1 MYSIGNAP
9 FRGVWVSC
17 GDRCETATPTEAGA
31 ETNLTAYRLMF
42 TLHGYIITV
51 SYGFC
56 NCRLTNAGNWGI
68 LICERVANLKMI
80 GKITVNK
87 IIKCISP
94 IIAAV
99 LILLSLCACADI
111 KTAESGKIKIVCT
124 VFPIY
129 DWTREIASDK
139 AEIIWLTEGGT
150 DMHSF
155 QPSAADMVKIAECDI
170 LIYIGGESDKWVDE
184 AAKQYQSEKRTI
196 VNLTSLLGDSLKE
209 EEHTEGME
217 EEHKHEEETEYDEH
231 IWLSLKNA
239 DLFSGAIA
247 DALAY
252 KDPQNAEFY
261 KENARNYTE
270 KLTALDGGYQKAVSE
285 AKNKT
290 LLFADRF
297 PFRYLTEDY
306 GLSYYAAFPGC
317 SAETE
322 ASFETVAFLS
332 AKADELGLKYIIKT
346 ETAGTKIAETVI
358 ANTKEKNQQIME
370 LDSMQSVGIKDAM
383 NGTTYLS
390 VMEKNLETLKKA
402 LGE

>member
-1 MYSIGNAP
+1 
-9 FRGVWVSC
+9 
-17 GDRCETATPTEAGA
+17 
-31 ETNLTAYRLMF
+31 
-42 TLHGYIITV
+42 
-51 SYGFC
+51 
-56 NCRLTNAGNWGI
+56 
-68 LICERVANLKMI
+68 MI

-99 LILLSLCACADI
+99 LILLSLCACADT
-111 KTAESGKIKIVCT
+111 KTAESGKIKVVCT

-129 DWTREIASDK
+129 DWTREIVGDK
-139 AEIIWLTEGGT
+139 AEIIWLAQNGT

-155 QPSAADMVKIAECDI
+155 QPSVADIVKIAECDV
-170 LIYIGGESDKWVDE
+170 LIYIGGESDKWVNE
-184 AAKQYQSEKRTI
+184 ASKQYENEDRELI
-196 VNLTSLLGDSLKE
+196 NLTALLGDSLKE

-217 EEHKHEEETEYDEH
+217 EEHEHEEEETEYDEH
-231 IWLSLKNA
+231 VWLSIKNA
-239 DLFSGAIA
+239 VLFSGAIA
-247 DALAY
+247 DALAD

-261 KENARNYTE
+261 KENARNYTK
-270 KLTALDGGYQKAVSE
+270 KLTALDGEYQKAASE

-317 SAETE
+317 SSETE

-332 AKADELGLKYIIKT
+332 AKADELGLKSIIKT

-358 ANTKEKNQQIME
+358 ANTKEKNQEILV
-370 LDSMQSVGIKDAM
+370 LDSMQSVGIKDAK
-383 NGTTYLS
+383 NGITYLS

>member
-1 MYSIGNAP
+1 
-9 FRGVWVSC
+9 
-17 GDRCETATPTEAGA
+17 
-31 ETNLTAYRLMF
+31 
-42 TLHGYIITV
+42 
-51 SYGFC
+51 
-56 NCRLTNAGNWGI
+56 
-68 LICERVANLKMI
+68 MI

-94 IIAAV
+94 IISAV

-111 KTAESGKIKIVCT
+111 KTAESGKIKVVCT

-129 DWTREIASDK
+129 DWTREIAGDK

-184 AAKQYQSEKRTI
+184 TVKQYQNEKRTLI
-196 VNLTSLLGDSLKE
+196 NLISLLGDSLKE
-209 EEHTEGME
+209 EEHTEGMQ
-217 EEHKHEEETEYDEH
+217 EEHEQGEEETEYDEH
-231 IWLSLKNA
+231 VWLSLKNA
-239 DLFSGAIA
+239 VLFSGAIA
-247 DALAY
+247 DLLAE
-252 KDPQNAEFY
+252 KDPENADFY

-270 KLTALDGGYQKAVSE
+270 KLNAFDGEYEKAVSK
-285 AKNKT
+285 AQNKT

-332 AKADELGLKYIIKT
+332 AKTDELGLKYILKT
-346 ETAGTKIAETVI
+346 ETAATKIAETVI
-358 ANTKEKNQQIME
+358 ANTKEKNQQILV

>member
-9 FRGVWVSC
+9 FRGL
-17 GDRCETATPTEAGA
+17 
-31 ETNLTAYRLMF
+31 NLTAYRLRL

-51 SYGFC
+51 SYIFC
-56 NCRLTNAGNWGI
+56 NSRLTRRANWGT

-80 GKITVNK
+80 GNTTVK
-87 IIKCISP
+87 KYIKHILP
-94 IIAAV
+94 ILSAV
-99 LILLSLCACADI
+99 LILFSLCACGG
-111 KTAESGKIKIVCT
+111 TATTESGKIKVVCT

-129 DWTREIASDK
+129 DWTRKIAGDK
-139 AEIIWLTEGGT
+139 AEIIWLTENGT

-155 QPSAADMVKIAECDI
+155 QPSAADMVKIAECDV

-184 AAKQYQSEKRTI
+184 AVKQYQNEKRTL
-196 VNLTSLLGDSLKE
+196 VNLTSLLGGSLKE
-209 EEHTEGME
+209 EEHIEGME
-217 EEHKHEEETEYDEH
+217 EEHEHGEEAEYDEH

-239 DLFSGAIA
+239 ALFTGAIA
-247 DALAY
+247 DSLAE
-252 KDPQNAEFY
+252 KDPENGEFY
-261 KENARNYTE
+261 KENALNYTE
-270 KLTALDGGYQKAVSE
+270 KLNLLDGDYEKSVS
-285 AKNKT
+285 AAPLKT
-290 LLFADRF
+290 LLVADRF
-297 PFRYLTEDY
+297 PFRYLTDDY

-322 ASFETVAFLS
+322 ASFATVAFLS

-358 ANTKEKNQQIME
+358 ANTKEKNQEILV
-370 LDSMQSVGIKDAM
+370 LDSMQSVGSKDAK

>member
-9 FRGVWVSC
+9 FR
-17 GDRCETATPTEAGA
+17 EQ
-31 ETNLTAYRLMF
+31 NLTAYRLRS

-68 LICERVANLKMI
+68 LICERVANLKTI

-111 KTAESGKIKIVCT
+111 KTAESGKIKVVCT

-209 EEHTEGME
+209 EEHTDGME
-217 EEHKHEEETEYDEH
+217 EEHEHEEETEYDEH

-358 ANTKEKNQQIME
+358 ANTKEKNQEILV
-370 LDSMQSVGIKDAM
+370 LDSMQSVGIKDAKK
-383 NGTTYLS
+383 GTTYLS
-390 VMEKNLETLKKA
+390 VMEKNLETIKKA

>member
-1 MYSIGNAP
+1 
-9 FRGVWVSC
+9 
-17 GDRCETATPTEAGA
+17 
-31 ETNLTAYRLMF
+31 
-42 TLHGYIITV
+42 
-51 SYGFC
+51 
-56 NCRLTNAGNWGI
+56 
-68 LICERVANLKMI
+68 MI

-99 LILLSLCACADI
+99 LILLSLCACADT
-111 KTAESGKIKIVCT
+111 KTAESGKIKVVCT

-129 DWTREIASDK
+129 DWTRETAGDR
-139 AEIIWLTEGGT
+139 AEMIWLTSNGT

-184 AAKQYQSEKRTI
+184 AEKQYQSEKRTL

-217 EEHKHEEETEYDEH
+217 EEHEHEEETEYDEH
-231 IWLSLKNA
+231 VWLSIKNA
-239 DLFSGAIA
+239 VLFSGAIA
-247 DALAY
+247 DALAD

-261 KENARNYTE
+261 KENARNYTK
-270 KLTALDGGYQKAVSE
+270 KLTALDGGYQKAASE

-297 PFRYLTEDY
+297 PFRYLTDDY

-332 AKADELGLKYIIKT
+332 AKADELGLKSIIKT

-358 ANTKEKNQQIME
+358 ANTKEKNQEILV
-370 LDSMQSVGIKDAM
+370 LDSMQSVGIKDAK
-383 NGTTYLS
+383 NGITYLS

>member
-1 MYSIGNAP
+1 M
-9 FRGVWVSC
+9 
-17 GDRCETATPTEAGA
+17 
-31 ETNLTAYRLMF
+31 
-42 TLHGYIITV
+42 
-51 SYGFC
+51 
-56 NCRLTNAGNWGI
+56 
-68 LICERVANLKMI
+68 
-80 GKITVNK
+80 NK
-87 IIKCISP
+87 IIKHILP
-94 IIAAV
+94 IFSAL
-99 LILLSLCACADI
+99 LILLCFSACGDV
-111 KTAESGKIKIVCT
+111 KTAESDKIKVVCT

-129 DWTREIASDK
+129 DWTREIVGDK
-139 AEIIWLTEGGT
+139 AEIIWLAQNGT

-184 AAKQYQSEKRTI
+184 TVKQYENEKRALI
-196 VNLTSLLGDSLKE
+196 NLTSLLGDSLKE
-209 EEHTEGME
+209 EEHTEGMQ
-217 EEHKHEEETEYDEH
+217 EEHEQGEEETEYDEH
-231 IWLSLKNA
+231 VWLSLKNA
-239 DLFSGAIA
+239 VLFSGAIA
-247 DALAY
+247 DALAE
-252 KDPQNAEFY
+252 KDPENADFY
-261 KENARNYTE
+261 KENVRNYTE
-270 KLTALDGGYQKAVSE
+270 KLNALDGEYEKAVSK
-285 AKNKT
+285 AQNKT

-332 AKADELGLKYIIKT
+332 AKTDELGLKYILKT
-346 ETAGTKIAETVI
+346 ETAATKIAETVI
-358 ANTKEKNQQIME
+358 ANTKEKNQQILV

>member
-1 MYSIGNAP
+1 M
-9 FRGVWVSC
+9 
-17 GDRCETATPTEAGA
+17 
-31 ETNLTAYRLMF
+31 
-42 TLHGYIITV
+42 
-51 SYGFC
+51 
-56 NCRLTNAGNWGI
+56 
-68 LICERVANLKMI
+68 KMI

-99 LILLSLCACADI
+99 LILLCFSACADV
-111 KTAESGKIKIVCT
+111 KPSESGKIKVVCT

-129 DWTREIASDK
+129 DWIREIASDK

-184 AAKQYQSEKRTI
+184 AAKQYRNEKRTL
-196 VNLTSLLGDSLKE
+196 VNLTALLGGSLKE
-209 EEHTEGME
+209 EEHTEGMQE
-217 EEHKHEEETEYDEH
+217 ERHGHGEEETEYDEH
-231 IWLSLKNA
+231 VWLSLKNA
-239 DLFSGAIA
+239 LLFTNSIA
-247 DALAY
+247 DALAE
-252 KDPQNAEFY
+252 KDSKNAEFY

-270 KLTALDGGYQKAVSE
+270 NLTDLDGGYQKAVSE

-332 AKADELGLKYIIKT
+332 AKTDELGLKYIIKT
-346 ETAGTKIAETVI
+346 ETAATKIAETVI
-358 ANTKEKNQQIME
+358 ANTKEKNQEILV
-370 LDSMQSVGIKDAM
+370 LDSMQSVGIKDAKK
-383 NGTTYLS
+383 GTTYLS